1 MMEKTDETIPSREEL
16 AVFIEEAAVSVTNNY
31 EEAPA
36 VLMVDDAVIGTLG
49 NFSASI
55 GKAKSKKTFN
65 VSAIA
70 ASALSGRTVL
80 RYRSMFPENKRKIL
94 YIDTEQGR
102 HHCQQVLKRILRL
115 AEMPDDKVPENL
127 IMLSLRKFAP
137 RVRLLIVEE
146 AIGTT
151 PDLGLVII
159 DGIRDFLY
167 DINSSSESTEVI
179 SKFMQWTDDKQI
191 HIHTVLHQNKNDEHA
206 RGHIGTELNNK
217 AETILQV
224 EVDKDDKAISVV
236 EAVHIR
242 DRDFEPFAFRINE
255 DVLPELVESYLS
267 KEKKCTAPQKLDTF
281 GVFFMKY
288 NYEIRLKAVK
298 LVLEGGLSVREAG
311 CHLGCGRSQ
320 VHLWVTLFERHG
332 LTGLKLRHGSYSAE
346 FKLSVLKHMHQN
358 HLSLLE
364 TAVHF
369 GIPGPFVIRQWER
382 LYQNQGAEG
391 LRRKPQRR
399 RPAMSKSKTKKVKL
413 KTTPHE
419 ELLKELEYL
428 RAENAYLKKLQAL
441 VEERIV
447 RESGKEPKP
456 SKD

>member
-217 AETILQV
+217 AETIMQV
-224 EVDKDDKAISVV
+224 EVDKDDKTISCV
-236 EAVHIR
+236 EVIHIR
-242 DRDFEPFAFRINE
+242 DREFEPFAFRINE
-255 DVLPELVESYLS
+255 CALPELVESYIS
-267 KEKKCTAPQKLDTF
+267 KEKKLGRPTKEPFEPYKEIPESIHRAALDAIFADGNITGYDNYLERLKDGYGLQGVKL
-281 GVFFMKY
+281 GH
-288 NYEIRLKAVK
+288 NKAVK
-298 LVLEGGLSVREAG
+298 VATF
-311 CHLGCGRSQ
+311 LGNKR
-320 VHLWVTLFERHG
+320 
-332 LTGLKLRHGSYSAE
+332 
-346 FKLSVLKHMHQN
+346 M
-358 HLSLLE
+358 
-364 TAVHF
+364 
-369 GIPGPFVIRQWER
+369 VI
-382 LYQNQGAEG
+382 
-391 LRRKPQRR
+391 
-399 RPAMSKSKTKKVKL
+399 KK
-413 KTTPHE
+413 
-419 ELLKELEYL
+419 
-428 RAENAYLKKLQAL
+428 
-441 VEERIV
+441 
-447 RESGKEPKP
+447 GKEYQFNP
-456 SKD
+456 DYHY

>member
-167 DINSSSESTEVI
+167 DTVI
-179 SKFMQWTDDKQI
+179 SFTTSI
-191 HIHTVLHQNKNDEHA
+191 HPVN
-206 RGHIGTELNNK
+206 
-217 AETILQV
+217 
-224 EVDKDDKAISVV
+224 
-236 EAVHIR
+236 
-242 DRDFEPFAFRINE
+242 
-255 DVLPELVESYLS
+255 LP
-267 KEKKCTAPQKLDTF
+267 
-281 GVFFMKY
+281 
-288 NYEIRLKAVK
+288 
-298 LVLEGGLSVREAG
+298 
-311 CHLGCGRSQ
+311 
-320 VHLWVTLFERHG
+320 
-332 LTGLKLRHGSYSAE
+332 
-346 FKLSVLKHMHQN
+346 KLSRNSCSGRTTNKSISIQ
-358 HLSLLE
+358 SC
-364 TAVHF
+364 
-369 GIPGPFVIRQWER
+369 IRTR
-382 LYQNQGAEG
+382 MMNMRVVTSARNSIT
-391 LRRKPQRR
+391 RRKPSCR
-399 RPAMSKSKTKKVKL
+399 
-413 KTTPHE
+413 
-419 ELLKELEYL
+419 
-428 RAENAYLKKLQAL
+428 
-441 VEERIV
+441 
-447 RESGKEPKP
+447 
-456 SKD
+456 

>member
-102 HHCQQVLKRILRL
+102 HHCQHVLKRILRL

-217 AETILQV
+217 AETIMQV
-224 EVDKDDKAISVV
+224 EVDKDDKTISCV
-236 EAVHIR
+236 EAIHIR
-242 DRDFEPFAFRINE
+242 DREFEPFAFRINE
-255 DVLPELVESYLS
+255 CALPEPVESYIS
-267 KEKKCTAPQKLDTF
+267 KEKKLGRPTKEPFEPYKEIPESVHRAALDATF
-281 GVFFMKY
+281 ADGNITGY
-288 NYEIRLKAVK
+288 DNYLERLKNGYGLQDVRLGHNKAVK
-298 LVLEGGLSVREAG
+298 VATF
-311 CHLGCGRSQ
+311 LGNKR
-320 VHLWVTLFERHG
+320 
-332 LTGLKLRHGSYSAE
+332 
-346 FKLSVLKHMHQN
+346 M
-358 HLSLLE
+358 
-364 TAVHF
+364 
-369 GIPGPFVIRQWER
+369 VI
-382 LYQNQGAEG
+382 
-391 LRRKPQRR
+391 
-399 RPAMSKSKTKKVKL
+399 
-413 KTTPHE
+413 
-419 ELLKELEYL
+419 KE
-428 RAENAYLKKLQAL
+428 
-441 VEERIV
+441 
-447 RESGKEPKP
+447 GKEYQFNP
-456 SKD
+456 DYHY

>member
-191 HIHTVLHQNKNDEHA
+191 HIHTVLHQNKNDDHA

-217 AETILQV
+217 AETIMQV
-224 EVDKDDKAISVV
+224 EVDKEDKTISVV
-236 EAVHIR
+236 EAMHIR
-242 DRDFEPFAFRINE
+242 DREFEPFAFHINE
-255 DVLPELVESYLS
+255 EGLPELVEPYLPREKRIGRPT
-267 KEKKCTAPQKLDTF
+267 KEPFDPYKEIPENVHRAVLNATFANGTINNYGDYLERLKEEYGLQGVKL
-281 GVFFMKY
+281 GH
-288 NYEIRLKAVK
+288 NKAVK
-298 LVLEGGLSVREAG
+298 VATFLSNKRMVIKEEKEYKINPE
-311 CHLGCGRSQ
+311 CH
-320 VHLWVTLFERHG
+320 
-332 LTGLKLRHGSYSAE
+332 Y
-346 FKLSVLKHMHQN
+346 
-358 HLSLLE
+358 
-364 TAVHF
+364 
-369 GIPGPFVIRQWER
+369 
-382 LYQNQGAEG
+382 
-391 LRRKPQRR
+391 
-399 RPAMSKSKTKKVKL
+399 
-413 KTTPHE
+413 
-419 ELLKELEYL
+419 
-428 RAENAYLKKLQAL
+428 
-441 VEERIV
+441 
-447 RESGKEPKP
+447 
-456 SKD
+456 

>member
-16 AVFIEEAAVSVTNNY
+16 AVYIEEAAVSVTNNY

-167 DINSSSESTEVI
+167 ENSWS
-179 SKFMQWTDDKQI
+179 
-191 HIHTVLHQNKNDEHA
+191 L
-206 RGHIGTELNNK
+206 
-217 AETILQV
+217 
-224 EVDKDDKAISVV
+224 
-236 EAVHIR
+236 
-242 DRDFEPFAFRINE
+242 
-255 DVLPELVESYLS
+255 Y
-267 KEKKCTAPQKLDTF
+267 TA
-281 GVFFMKY
+281 
-288 NYEIRLKAVK
+288 
-298 LVLEGGLSVREAG
+298 
-311 CHLGCGRSQ
+311 
-320 VHLWVTLFERHG
+320 
-332 LTGLKLRHGSYSAE
+332 GSYRTTIRVSTRSCARTCS
-346 FKLSVLKHMHQN
+346 FQSISPFLPR
-358 HLSLLE
+358 
-364 TAVHF
+364 
-369 GIPGPFVIRQWER
+369 GIGGPV
-382 LYQNQGAEG
+382 G
-391 LRRKPQRR
+391 
-399 RPAMSKSKTKKVKL
+399 KVW
-413 KTTPHE
+413 
-419 ELLKELEYL
+419 
-428 RAENAYLKKLQAL
+428 
-441 VEERIV
+441 
-447 RESGKEPKP
+447 
-456 SKD
+456 